1 MDQPITRPEAVRNLQ
16 RYLRRLSF
24 DDPAIPR
31 VPIDGV
37 FESATEDAVKAF
49 QQKLGIPPTGRADRN
64 TWDRIYD
71 AYLRAERASDRTP
84 VTNFF
89 PSYPEGYE
97 ISPGERS
104 LTVSLLQLLFRELSV
119 VYDILTFA
127 EVTGVFDQTTEQ
139 NVRQFQRTALLPETG
154 RVDLE
159 TWNRILRDYANYA
172 Q

>member
-1 MDQPITRPEAVRNLQ
+1 MDQPITRPNAIRNLQ

-24 DDPAIPR
+24 DDPDMPR
-31 VPIDGV
+31 VPIDGI
-37 FESATEDAVKAF
+37 FDTATEDAVKAF
-49 QQKLGIPPTGRADRN
+49 QERYGITPSGRADRE

-71 AYLRAERASDRTP
+71 AFLRAERASDRTP

-89 PSYPEGYE
+89 PLYPEGYE
-97 ISPGERS
+97 ITRGEQS

-127 EVTGVFDQTTEQ
+127 EITGIFDEETEQ
-139 NVRQFQRTALLPETG
+139 NVRRFQRASLLPDTG

-159 TWNRILRDYANYA
+159 TWNRILRDYRNYA

>member
-1 MDQPITRPEAVRNLQ
+1 MDNPITRPDAVRNLQ

-24 DDPAIPR
+24 DDAAIPR
-31 VPIDGV
+31 VPVDGL
-37 FESATEDAVKAF
+37 FDTATEDAVRAF
-49 QQKLGIPPTGRADRN
+49 QQSYGLPATGRADRN

-71 AYLRAERASDRTP
+71 AFLRAERASDRTP

-89 PSYPEGYE
+89 PTYPEGYE
-97 ISPGERS
+97 ISSGERS
-104 LTVSLLQLLFRELSV
+104 LTVSLLQLLFQELSV

-127 EVTGVFDQTTEQ
+127 EVTGVFDEITEQ
-139 NVRQFQRTALLPETG
+139 NVRRFQNASLLPDTG

-159 TWNRILRDYANYA
+159 TWNRILRDYKNYA